1 MKKTVLVYGHIAGII
16 CGGTLGISG
25 MLNSGSLNFEN
36 GMYFG
41 FASMIL
47 AAIIMWVGM
56 AAYKK
61 NLGGSISFGKA
72 VGAGVLMAL
81 IASSMYVFTWM
92 AMYRTAF
99 AGFGEKYAAYAIESL
114 KKSGKSEAEVAKK
127 EQEIRENMERYD
139 SNPVYRVGVTYME
152 ILPLQIV
159 IVLIAGAV
167 LSRKKKG
174 GPAAA

>member
-1 MKKTVLVYGHIAGII
+1 MKKTVLVYGLIAGII

-99 AGFGEKYAAYAIESL
+99 AGFGELLVLLDVYSRCDLFDLRIGKRFQRVFTRGVAAFEHS
-114 KKSGKSEAEVAKK
+114 
-127 EQEIRENMERYD
+127 QR
-139 SNPVYRVGVTYME
+139 
-152 ILPLQIV
+152 Q
-159 IVLIAGAV
+159 
-167 LSRKKKG
+167 
-174 GPAAA
+174 